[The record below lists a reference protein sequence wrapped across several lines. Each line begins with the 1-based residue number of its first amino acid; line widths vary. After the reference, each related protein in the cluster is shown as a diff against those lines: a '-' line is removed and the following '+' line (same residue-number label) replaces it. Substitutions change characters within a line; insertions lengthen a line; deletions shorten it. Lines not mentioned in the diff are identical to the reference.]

1 MRVVSGAGEFEI
13 RVERLEVRDGAVVM
27 VGKMGIWES
36 ETFIED
42 GDVGQLLRLALRPS
56 LMGWALARPFAVI
69 WKRLTARRRASPRS
83 G

>member
-1 MRVVSGAGEFEI
+1 VRVVSGAGEFEI

-42 GDVGQLLRLALRPS
+42 GDVGQMLRLALRPS
-56 LMGWALARPFAVI
+56 VMGWALARPFALI
-69 WKRLTARRRASPRS
+69 RKRLAARRRARP
-83 G
+83 GPG